1 MLNRKEAKMKLIAYS
16 LLLAMGLFGSNA
28 AFAAADCKSYPK
40 EEWASEDTLKEA
52 LEAEGYTIK
61 KFKVDGNCYEMYGR
75 NKEGKKVEIY
85 FDMKTLAIV
94 KAELQK

>member
-1 MLNRKEAKMKLIAYS
+1 MKKTVFSIMLALG
-16 LLLAMGLFGSNA
+16 LLASNA

-52 LEAEGYTIK
+52 MEAEGYTIK
-61 KFKVDGNCYEMYGR
+61 KFKIDGNCYEIYGR
-75 NKEGKKVEIY
+75 SKEGKKVEIY

-94 KAELQK
+94 KAIGLKD

>member
-1 MLNRKEAKMKLIAYS
+1 MKKMTFKV
-16 LLLAMGLFGSNA
+16 LLAMGLLSQALFSSQA

-61 KFKVDGNCYEMYGR
+61 KFKVDGNCYEIYGR
-75 NKEGKKVEIY
+75 SKEGKKVEIY

-94 KAELQK
+94 KAIGLKD

>member
-1 MLNRKEAKMKLIAYS
+1 MKKMTFTV
-16 LLLAMGLFGSNA
+16 LLALGLLNSPA

-61 KFKVDGNCYEMYGR
+61 KFKVDGNCYEIYGR
-75 NKEGKKVEIY
+75 SKEGKKVEIY

-94 KAELQK
+94 KAIGLKD

>member
-1 MLNRKEAKMKLIAYS
+1 MKLIAYS
-16 LLLAMGLFGSNA
+16 LLLAMGLLGSNA

-94 KAELQK
+94 KAEVQK